1 MLIENRD
8 EEGLKGKEYKGKR
21 RGKKGEKNGKEEE
34 KEGKGGKK
42 VKGTLNIISRDS
54 PLIKF
59 YIFGKYR
66 VYERKMRER
75 GLKRDG

>member
-1 MLIENRD
+1 V
-8 EEGLKGKEYKGKR
+8 K
-21 RGKKGEKNGKEEE
+21 KNGKEEE
-34 KEGKGGKK
+34 KKGKGGKR
-42 VKGTLNIISRDS
+42 VKGTLNIILRDS

>member
-1 MLIENRD
+1 MKKCEKVRNIR
-8 EEGLKGKEYKGKR
+8 GKEGKR
-21 RGKKGEKNGKEEE
+21 RVKKNGKEGE
-34 KEGKGGKK
+34 KKGKGGKG

-66 VYERKMRER
+66 VNERKIRER
-75 GLKRDG
+75 GLKRNG